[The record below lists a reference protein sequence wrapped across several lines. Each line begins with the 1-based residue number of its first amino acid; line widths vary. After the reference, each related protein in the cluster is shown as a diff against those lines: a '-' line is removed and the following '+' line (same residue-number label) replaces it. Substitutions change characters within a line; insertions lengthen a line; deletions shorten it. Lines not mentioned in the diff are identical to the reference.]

1 MIRIAAAMVAALWLM
16 AVSPAFAEEPIA
28 PPRRAAILVGTEE
41 YQSDDYRAETG
52 KPLMLRDLDTPCDGV
67 EEISAKLQMLG
78 WSFAENDPNSE
89 IRTFCN
95 ADPTTVEKKIKSMVA
110 RLDRPQDFLFIYIA
124 GHGAEVG
131 RRNYMFGTDA
141 EIDLELEARRLQS
154 YNGNVLFLDSAF
166 DLESAVFRPAGAVYR
181 GNVLVVLDT
190 CRDDPV
196 TYNAITLRLGQAVG
210 GPQVDQRAPGVMIYY
225 ATAPGRRVRDGIGLS
240 HMARRLSEN
249 IVSGKRIDQ
258 ITSLVTR
265 KVTEETLTSEAPE
278 TPIPNGQ
285 LNNTDLCFA
294 GCVVTQRGPATH
306 KIQLAE
312 ARPTRP
318 AALVR
323 NDVSPALPGTG
334 SLMERQ
340 PQFTYLRREAGLDG
354 PSIDVEIFWCSGDDD
369 YAREEQARR
378 LAARST
384 YLVLKLE
391 EGLSLRSGT
400 VRYRQLT
407 DAENK
412 QPSLR
417 LGDDVV
423 RVDFDSA
430 TEQAFA
436 VNFLKEAGLPFAVQR
451 VRLRT
456 PDSISV
462 YLCKGADV
470 PIGTKRLVVQ
480 AAREEQRGIA
490 AILSGF
496 VAAKMPDLLVTDVDT
511 REETQKISPVE
522 TQIRFFHLLDGPL
535 ALKIVGLV
543 EEGSGHRPA
552 LRFLPKYSRSA
563 RRGDVELWVGSA
575 LDPVATVQALSAATT
590 NRTDF

>member
-1 MIRIAAAMVAALWLM
+1 MIRIAAALVAALWLLI
-16 AVSPAFAEEPIA
+16 AAPAFAQETVA

-41 YQSDDYRAETG
+41 YRSDDYRAETG
-52 KPLMLRDLDTPCDGV
+52 KPLMLRDLETPCDGV
-67 EEISAKLQMLG
+67 EAISASLQKLG
-78 WSFAENDPNSE
+78 WSFDANDPNSE
-89 IRTFCN
+89 IKVFCN
-95 ADPTTVEKKIKSMVA
+95 ANPVIVEASIRAMVA
-110 RLDRPQDFLFIYIA
+110 RFDRPQDFLFVYIA

-141 EIDLELEARRLQS
+141 KIDLEFEATRLQS
-154 YNGNVLFLDSAF
+154 YNGNVLFVDSAF

-196 TYNAITLRLGQAVG
+196 TYNAITRRLGQAVG
-210 GPQVDQRAPGVMIYY
+210 GPQVDQRAPGIMIYY

-249 IVSGKRIDQ
+249 MVSGRRIDQ

-265 KVTEETLTSEAPE
+265 KVTEDTLASELPE
-278 TPIPNGQ
+278 TPIPSGQ

-294 GCVVTQRGPATH
+294 GCAVTHRGPPTR
-306 KIQLAE
+306 KVKLAE
-312 ARPTRP
+312 ARPLARP
-318 AALVR
+318 ATLVR
-323 NDVSPALPGTG
+323 NDAEPLTG
-334 SLMERQ
+334 SLVENR
-340 PQFTYLRREAGLDG
+340 PQFTYLRREDG
-354 PSIDVEIFWCSGDDD
+354 VNTPSIDVEIFWCSGEDDD
-369 YAREEQARR
+369 AREQQARQ

-384 YLVLKLE
+384 YLVLKLA
-391 EGLSLRSGT
+391 EGFSLPSGT

-407 DAENK
+407 DSENR
-412 QPSLR
+412 QPVLR
-417 LGDDVV
+417 LADDVV

-436 VNFLKEAGLPFAVQR
+436 ANLLKEAGIPFAVQR

-456 PDSISV
+456 PDSISI

-511 REETQKISPVE
+511 REETRKISPVE
-522 TQIRFFHLLDGPL
+522 TQIRFFHVHDGPL
-535 ALKIVGLV
+535 ALKIVRLV

-575 LDPVATVQALSAATT
+575 LDPVATVQALGRS
-590 NRTDF
+590 R